1 MGIMEERLTLTE
13 SRVSSMIAS
22 QRTAALVQQRSNIE
36 QGDQS
41 FVSTTSTAKSAPP
54 QPSTTVP
61 AAAVSTSSSG
71 PSVSDLRTIQ
81 LRVMCRQRGLDS
93 TGTEA
98 ELLKRLNDNVG
109 APSPARPVAA
119 SLSSTQDSFN
129 FPEDSSE
136 FAEFEHTLE
145 EMVAADEEEA
155 ETERHLHETMS
166 DDAGRAVQYYAEE
179 DSLGMEEEEGQEDGD
194 EPLEAG
200 QYDSDEDEAEYR
212 DDR

>member
-41 FVSTTSTAKSAPP
+41 FVSTTSTARSAP
-54 QPSTTVP
+54 QSSATVP
-61 AAAVSTSSSG
+61 AAAMSTSSSG

-166 DDAGRAVQYYAEE
+166 DDDAGRAVQYYAEE

>member
-41 FVSTTSTAKSAPP
+41 FVSTTSTARSAP
-54 QPSTTVP
+54 QPSATVP

-109 APSPARPVAA
+109 VPSPARPVAA

-145 EMVAADEEEA
+145 EMVAADAEEA

-179 DSLGMEEEEGQEDGD
+179 DSLGMEEEEEGQEDGD

-200 QYDSDEDEAEYR
+200 QYDSDEDEAEYL